1 MTPTV
6 STRAWDGPTITFV
19 VPWYGLQVPG
29 GAEFQSRRNAEE
41 LAARGVPVEVFATVA
56 GGLGT
61 DWETPTFPVGREV
74 LNGVPVRRF
83 PVRPRNAAAFDSLNL
98 RLLGN
103 ERISL
108 LDEAI
113 FVREI
118 IGSDDLEAAIATE
131 QRERIFIFTPYM
143 FGTSYWGARRT
154 GGRAYHI
161 PCLHDESYAY
171 MAHYRQQIE
180 AARGLIFY
188 SAAEQRLARRICRI
202 DRIPQIVLGGGIE
215 VDGVGD
221 PARFRAQ
228 FGVDGPFLL
237 YAGRRDPTKNTP
249 LLIDYFRRYRAEGGT
264 LRLVCI
270 GGPGAPL
277 PTDLQESGAAVDLGF
292 LDPQAK
298 LDAYAA
304 ADILCQ
310 PSLHESF
317 SVVLMEAWVCGTP
330 ALVHRDCPVT
340 REFCETTGG
349 GLHFRS
355 YAEFAGSL
363 NWIAANPE
371 IARKMGRAGGA
382 FVRRTFSWDAVLTR
396 LLDFLRTTRVTP

>member
-1 MTPTV
+1 M
-6 STRAWDGPTITFV
+6 SDWAWDGPTITIV
-19 VPWYGLQVPG
+19 APWYGPQVPG
-29 GAEFQSRRNAEE
+29 GAEFQSRRSAEE

-61 DWETPTFPVGREV
+61 DWAVPTFPVGRDLV
-74 LNGVPVRRF
+74 SGVPVRRF
-83 PVRPRNAAAFDSLNL
+83 PVRPRDAASFDALNA
-98 RLLGN
+98 RLLCD
-103 ERISL
+103 ERLSL
-108 LDEAI
+108 AEEAV

-118 IGSDDLEAAIATE
+118 IGSDELEAAIAAE
-131 QRERIFIFTPYM
+131 QRRRIYIFTPYM
-143 FGTSYWGARRT
+143 FGTSYWGARRA
-154 GGRAYHI
+154 GGRDYHI
-161 PCLHDESYAY
+161 PCLHEESYAH

-180 AARGLIFY
+180 AAHGLIFY
-188 SAAEQRLARRICRI
+188 SAAEQRLARRLYQIGRT
-202 DRIPQIVLGGGIE
+202 PQLLLGGGIE
-215 VDGVGD
+215 VGRGGD
-221 PARFRAQ
+221 PAHFRAR

-249 LLIDYFRRYRAEGGT
+249 LLIDYFRRYRAEGGA

-270 GGPGAPL
+270 GGPGPAL
-277 PTDLQESGAAVDLGF
+277 PADLLESGAAVDLGF

-304 ADILCQ
+304 AELLCQ

-317 SVVLMEAWVCGTP
+317 SVVLMKSWVCGTP
-330 ALVHRDCPVT
+330 GLVHSDCPVT

-363 NWIAANPE
+363 AWVAANPDM
-371 IARKMGRAGGA
+371 ARRMGRAGGA
-382 FVRRTFSWDAVLTR
+382 FVRRNFSWDAVLER
-396 LLDFLRTTRVTP
+396 LLGFLRDTLPGAVYR